1 MTDDSTS
8 TCVVVTD
15 RHTGLVRLVL
25 FASTVHAAVFTGL
38 SSMNFAI
45 GQVGQPATTYHVPP
59 SGPVMAS
66 HHLPRTGLPVT
77 SHG

>member
-1 MTDDSTS
+1 M
-8 TCVVVTD
+8 CAVVTD

-45 GQVGQPATTYHVPP
+45 GQVATTYHVPP
-59 SGPVMAS
+59 SG
-66 HHLPRTGLPVT
+66 G
-77 SHG
+77 G